1 MASVVSL
8 VRAYERFISL
18 EWTPNLAGP
27 QKVLFAVY
35 DPRDERRIRARLGE
49 FENATRGAGRTWIP
63 CDLTQA
69 FAQWMSNHKY
79 REAYFEDPELLE
91 IALGDFEK
99 HTAKMVLEALHDPR
113 ADEQSVVAVFGAAS
127 LFGFMKV
134 SRLIELVEDAIP
146 GRLLL
151 FFPGQHDDGVYRLM
165 DARDGWN
172 YHAIPI
178 SSE

>member
-1 MASVVSL
+1 MASIVNL
-8 VRAYERFISL
+8 IRAYDRFIGL
-18 EWTPNLAGP
+18 EWTPGLAAP
-27 QKVLFAVY
+27 QKVLFIVY
-35 DPRDERRIRARLGE
+35 DKKDERRLRARLGE
-49 FENATRGAGRTWIP
+49 FENATTRAGRAWVL

-69 FAQWMSNHKY
+69 FARWMGSHRY
-79 REAYFEDPELLE
+79 RESYFQDPGDLE
-91 IALGDFEK
+91 IALADFE
-99 HTAKMVLEALHDPR
+99 TYAADQVRAALR
-113 ADEQSVVAVFGAAS
+113 AAGGDERSVVAVHGAAS

-134 SRLIELVEDAIP
+134 SRLVELVEGEIP

-178 SSE
+178 TE

>member
-1 MASVVSL
+1 MASVVNL
-8 VRAYERFISL
+8 AQAYERYISL

-35 DPRDERRIRARLGE
+35 EPRDERRIRARLGE
-49 FENATRGAGRTWIP
+49 FENATKRAGRSWLA
-63 CDLTQA
+63 CDLTTA
-69 FAQWMSNHKY
+69 FAQWIAQHKY
-79 REAYFEDPELLE
+79 RDAYFEDPDDMT
-91 IALGDFEK
+91 IALGAFE
-99 HTAKMVLEALHDPR
+99 TFAAKLVLDVLQDPK
-113 ADEQSVVAVFGAAS
+113 ADERSVVAVYGVAS

-134 SRLIELVEDAIP
+134 SRLVEMVEDAIP

-151 FFPGQHDDGVYRLM
+151 FFPGHHENGVYRLM